1 MSASNDTEMC
11 RRPGSN
17 CPRHVLECD
26 LGPLLPDAAVRA
38 AMAAFYKSNEG
49 YAAQQASHTAEY
61 FHRLL
66 GVMDAVLAQPH
77 LSVLEIGAGSA
88 VAMQDFLAR
97 HTDAKAVAM
106 ELSAASIRAARRG
119 SASSLRAVAGN
130 ALDLPFRDRSFDA
143 VVAFEVLEHL
153 PDVAHALGEMLRVV
167 RRPGFIIIGLP
178 NHASLWT
185 PIEDRW
191 LRRDRRAFGV
201 ERGRG
206 AWRWF
211 KRNAGLAWRKRFS
224 SGVEFLYRQP
234 ILQAT
239 AGGDADAVY
248 YAAPIDLLRFF
259 RDCGAALVTS
269 SALLRLG
276 RAGRCLPVE
285 FQGSTVM
292 AWRVT
297 DETVSES
304 PADRV

>member
-1 MSASNDTEMC
+1 VSRAGNRTPRHALDTELT
-11 RRPGSN
+11 PA
-17 CPRHVLECD
+17 
-26 LGPLLPDAAVRA
+26 LPDAQVRA
-38 AMAAFYKSNEG
+38 AMAAFYKSSEE
-49 YAAQQASHTAEY
+49 YALQQASHTSAY

-66 GVMDAVLAQPH
+66 DVIDAVLAQPR

-97 HTDAKAVAM
+97 HRDAKAVAM
-106 ELSAASIRAARRG
+106 ELSSASIRAARRG
-119 SASSLRAVAGN
+119 SAPSLRAIAGN

-143 VVAFEVLEHL
+143 VMAFEVLEHL
-153 PDVAHALGEMLRVV
+153 PDVARALGEMLRVV
-167 RRPGFIIIGLP
+167 RPPGFIIIGLP

-211 KRNAGLAWRKRFS
+211 RRNAGLAWRKRLS
-224 SGVEFLYRQP
+224 SRAEFLYRQP
-234 ILQAT
+234 ILHAT

-259 RDCGAALVTS
+259 RDRGATHVTS
-269 SALLRLG
+269 SASLRLG
-276 RAGRCLPVE
+276 LAGRFLPVE
-285 FQGSTVM
+285 FQGSVVM

-297 DETVSES
+297 DRTVIES

>member
-1 MSASNDTEMC
+1 MRRYALPWPRSTRATKDTPFS
-11 RRPGSN
+11 RPLT
-17 CPRHVLECD
+17 P
-26 LGPLLPDAAVRA
+26 PA
-38 AMAAFYKSNEG
+38 
-49 YAAQQASHTAEY
+49 Y

-66 GVMDAVLAQPH
+66 GVIDAVLAQPRM
-77 LSVLEIGAGSA
+77 SVLEIGAGSA
-88 VAMQDFLAR
+88 VAMQEFLAR
-97 HTDAKAVAM
+97 HAEAKAVAM
-106 ELSAASIRAARRG
+106 ELSTASIQAVRRG
-119 SASSLRAVAGN
+119 GAPSLRAVAGN

-153 PDVAHALGEMLRVV
+153 PDVARALGEMLRVV

-185 PIEDRW
+185 PIEDR
-191 LRRDRRAFGV
+191 LRRRDRRAFGV

-224 SGVEFLYRQP
+224 SDAEFLYRQP
-234 ILQAT
+234 ILHAT

-259 RDCGAALVTS
+259 RDRGTAPVTS
-269 SALLRLG
+269 SALLRFG
-276 RAGRCLPVE
+276 WAGRFLPVE
-285 FQGSTVM
+285 LQGSTVM

-297 DETVSES
+297 DRTVTEFPS
-304 PADRV
+304 DRA